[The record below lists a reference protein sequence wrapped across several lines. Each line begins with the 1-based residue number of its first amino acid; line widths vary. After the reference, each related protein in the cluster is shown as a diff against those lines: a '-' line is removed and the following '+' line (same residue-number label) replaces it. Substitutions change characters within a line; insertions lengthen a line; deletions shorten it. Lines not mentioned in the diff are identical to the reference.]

1 MTAARTGGLPP
12 PNRPDRL
19 VGRIEA
25 AKRLDGPARL
35 LKTAMARPAQ
45 ISGTPAQRLGDALHG
60 TWFGHPIHPMLVTLP
75 IGAWTLAVGLDL
87 LARLG
92 LVQRHAAD
100 RSARTALKAGA
111 AGAVAAAAT
120 GLADWQHLNGRARRV
135 GLVHAAAN
143 GTALALMLLS
153 LGLRRRG
160 RRGAGQGASA
170 AGWACMFAGGYL
182 GGHLVYRRRIGV
194 DHADRSPEPRDFAAV
209 ARLDEL
215 NEDRPRKVVLRDAEE
230 ARDVPVVLVRHRG
243 RVHAM
248 GARCSH
254 LGGPLDQGWVLDG
267 TLVCPWHGSRYALDS
282 AQPASGPSTCAQPR
296 YEVRLR
302 DGMVEIRREQEMG
315 DSRAMTGGDEP
326 APANDRH
333 GPGRRADEVLAAH
346 HDLFRELLARIEEMH
361 REDPERRDL
370 LRVLA
375 AELDMHEQIEDHI
388 FYPAVAEVS
397 PDVPIAHSEHR
408 QLSDL
413 LAKTL
418 KLNTASTAFEAHLR
432 ALRAAVDHHAGSEE
446 HSMFRHAQRLGDARL
461 RELGHALERMLEEL
475 RGSHT
480 RRMYRDLKIGL
491 LEGARARERRLGRSD
506 RAGLEPASRRRS
518 QPFA

>member
-1 MTAARTGGLPP
+1 MTAARTDDLPP
-12 PNRPDRL
+12 RSRSERL
-19 VGRIEA
+19 IGRIEA
-25 AKRLDGPARL
+25 AERLDGPARL
-35 LKTAMARPAQ
+35 LETAMARPAQ
-45 ISGTPAQRLGDALHG
+45 VAGKPAQRLGDALHG

-92 LVQRHAAD
+92 LVRRHAAD

-111 AGAVAAAAT
+111 AGAVAAAAA

-153 LGLRRRG
+153 LRLRRRG
-160 RRGAGQGASA
+160 RRGQGQAASA

-182 GGHLVYRRRIGV
+182 GGRLVYRWRIGV
-194 DHADRSPEPRDFAAV
+194 DHADRSPEPRDFSAV
-209 ARLDEL
+209 ARLEEL
-215 NEDRPRKVVLRDAEE
+215 EEDRPRKVVVHDAEE
-230 ARDVPVVLVRHRG
+230 ARDVPVVLVRHHG

-267 TLVCPWHGSRYALDS
+267 TLVCPWHGSRYALDG
-282 AQPASGPSTCAQPR
+282 AQPTSGPSTCAQPR

-315 DSRAMTGGDEP
+315 DHRALPGGGGP
-326 APANDRH
+326 APANDRQV
-333 GPGRRADEVLAAH
+333 PGRRADEVLAAH
-346 HDLFRELLARIEEMH
+346 HDLFRELLARIEGMH

-388 FYPAVAEVS
+388 FYPAVAKVS

-413 LAKTL
+413 LARTL
-418 KLNTASTAFEAHLR
+418 KLNTASAPFEEHLR

-446 HSMFRHAQRLGDARL
+446 HSMFRHAQRLGGARL
-461 RELGHALERMLEEL
+461 RELGHALERRLEEL
-475 RGSHT
+475 RASQT

-491 LEGARARERRLGRSD
+491 LEGARARERRV
-506 RAGLEPASRRRS
+506 PASERAAHVPGSPRR
-518 QPFA
+518 